1 MERKKVFLTGH
12 TGFKGSW
19 LCILLSF
26 LGARV
31 IGYSFKPK
39 KNDLFKL
46 GKLDKLNYKNLYEDI
61 LDFDTLNKSIFKF
74 KPNSL
79 IHMAAQS
86 LVRQSYKEPRDT
98 FLTNT
103 IGTLNILEVIKKN
116 KSIKSSLIITTD
128 KVYKINKGQKRIFI
142 ENDALGGDD
151 PYSGSK
157 ACAEIIT
164 ESYLKSFFKMSKKK
178 VSTARSGNVIGG
190 GDN

>member
-61 LDFDTLNKSIFKF
+61 LDFNTLNKSIFKF
-74 KPNSL
+74 KPNIL

-98 FLTNT
+98 FFTNT
-103 IGTLNILEVIKKN
+103 MGTLNILEVIKKN

-128 KVYKINKGQKRIFI
+128 KV
-142 ENDALGGDD
+142 
-151 PYSGSK
+151 
-157 ACAEIIT
+157 
-164 ESYLKSFFKMSKKK
+164 
-178 VSTARSGNVIGG
+178 
-190 GDN
+190 